1 MPRIKILLIMSAITA
16 LTAPAAKSAVL
27 DIGDSGW
34 QMIVSADNQLVGD
47 IGYPYIY
54 GTINDAVHLEL
65 DKTFRKG
72 PDEFGFMSPLTI
84 EFKKVSANA
93 VSRIV
98 IRDEY
103 IVNDTGVEWVD
114 FHMQLL
120 VSMMNPEAGFNT
132 SYIPSGGVLENVSYS
147 MPYGYNG
154 NPVRLDFE
162 NASGGGV
169 SYIDGED
176 IFQPGLAYG
185 DIVIEVNPN
194 LAVGSRFGLKEIPTI
209 PEPATAALLALG
221 ALPAL
226 IQRQFS
232 KKIKG

>member
-1 MPRIKILLIMSAITA
+1 MPRIKILLIISAIAVLPGLSTRA
-16 LTAPAAKSAVL
+16 AVL
-27 DIGDSGW
+27 DLGDSGW
-34 QMIVSADNQLVGD
+34 QMIVSAENQLVGD

-54 GTINDAVHLEL
+54 GTINDSLHLEL
-65 DKTFRKG
+65 DKTFHKG
-72 PDEFGFMSPLTI
+72 PDDFGFMSPLTI

-93 VSRIV
+93 VNRIV

-103 IVNDTGVEWVD
+103 IVNNTGVEWVD

-162 NASGGGV
+162 NSTGSGV
-169 SYIDGED
+169 SHIDGQD

-185 DIVIEVNPN
+185 DIVIEINPN
-194 LAVGSRFGLKEIPTI
+194 LPTGSRFGLKEIPTI

-221 ALPAL
+221 AIPAL